1 MGLFA
6 KSREE
11 LERENKMLRE
21 RLARQSTGRSQQKK
35 VLYQCRYCSYKSI
48 RNATEGAPLPGVNN
62 CPRHPRG
69 TNKGPHSW
77 MRTYL

>member
-1 MGLFA
+1 MGLFSR
-6 KSREE
+6 SREE
-11 LERENKMLRE
+11 LERENRLLRE
-21 RLARQSTGRSQQKK
+21 RLSRVQETPKTKK

-62 CPRHPRG
+62 CPKHPRG

>member
-1 MGLFA
+1 MGLFD

-21 RLARQSTGRSQQKK
+21 RLERQSAGRSQQKM
-35 VLYQCRYCSYKSI
+35 VLYQCRYCSYKSV
-48 RNATEGAPLPGVNN
+48 RNAAEGAPLPGVNN
-62 CPRHPRG
+62 CPKHPRG